1 VTTPGR
7 IDHLDNPDAP
17 APNSIVPA
25 VNVIVTNEAGDILL
39 IRRTDNGRY
48 ALPGGGMD
56 LGESIT
62 DAAVRETSEETGLVV
77 DVVGLVGIYTN
88 PGHLIEYTSDGE
100 VRQEF
105 AVVLSARP
113 RAGELAT
120 SPESS
125 EVLWVPPVDLAHL
138 DLHPTQRQRIAHFL
152 EHRTAPH
159 LD

>member
-1 VTTPGR
+1 MTPGR

-17 APNSIVPA
+17 APNSLVPA
-25 VNVIVTNEAGDILL
+25 VNVIVANEAGEILL

-48 ALPGGGMD
+48 ALPGGAMD

-62 DAAVRETSEETGLVV
+62 ETAVRETREETGL
-77 DVVGLVGIYTN
+77 DVEVTGLVGIYTD

-105 AVVLSARP
+105 AITFAARP
-113 RAGELAT
+113 TTGELAT
-120 SPESS
+120 SSESS
-125 EVLWVPPVDLAHL
+125 EVVWVAPAQLDTL

-152 EHRTAPH
+152 EGRPTPYVG
-159 LD
+159 